1 MLGPSWTK
9 VPCSVPLSVTAHT
22 SRPTGSDTGTM
33 RASINT
39 RLETICRLL
48 SCILGFVGIIILS
61 WGIALWE
68 SSSYPSEPYFST
80 TTELGFWIL
89 FIAGVCFS
97 LVINTFVLVIAPI
110 LIQHGVMAHAGLV
123 LGWDLVVL
131 CTFIVSLGFNFWAA
145 QRLAWGDGVVGR
157 NSTAIVADKA
167 LTAVYAFN
175 GVLFLVYIALVVCD
189 CKRVH
194 GHRHGRLIAKSGH
207 YEPSVEMPTRGTAV
221 NHAEAS
227 SSRAKLAPS
236 VGSAEDAVAQQGS
249 DFV

>member
-1 MLGPSWTK
+1 
-9 VPCSVPLSVTAHT
+9 
-22 SRPTGSDTGTM
+22 M
-33 RASINT
+33 RASIDT
-39 RLETICRLL
+39 RLETTCRLF
-48 SCILGFVGIIILS
+48 SCILGIVGIIILS

-131 CTFIVSLGFNFWAA
+131 SAFIVSLGFNFWAA

-157 NSTAIVADKA
+157 NGTAIVADKA

-175 GVLFLVYIALVVCD
+175 GVLFLVYIALVAGD

-194 GHRHGRLIAKSGH
+194 RHRYGGLRAKSGH

-221 NHAEAS
+221 DDADAS
-227 SSRAKLAPS
+227 NPGPKFISSVR
-236 VGSAEDAVAQQGS
+236 SAEGALGQQER
-249 DFV
+249 DLI